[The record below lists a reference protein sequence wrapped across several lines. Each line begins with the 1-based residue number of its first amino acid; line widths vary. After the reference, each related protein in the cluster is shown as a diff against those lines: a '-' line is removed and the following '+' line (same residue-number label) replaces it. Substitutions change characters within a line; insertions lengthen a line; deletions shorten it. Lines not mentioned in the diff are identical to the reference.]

1 MIVSKVTTHYRDAD
15 GRTYYRNEHGHI
27 MSAPTMI
34 DGSLDFDS
42 EMLVADAFEYI
53 DATEVTRIMY
63 WVDDHFGPTEWCLTP
78 QGWGRLE

>member
-1 MIVSKVTTHYRDAD
+1 MTVSKTTTHYRDAD

-42 EMLVADAFEYI
+42 EMLVVDAFEYL
-53 DATEVTRIMY
+53 DQPEVTRIIK
-63 WVDDHFGPTEWCLTP
+63 WVDDHFGAGIWPVKHLTY
-78 QGWGRLE
+78 L